1 MSEKLQRDSVDVP
14 LAVASEPHTKSRLSL
29 IWVVPLVA
37 ALAGSWVAIRAYI
50 DQGPVITIEF
60 TDAEGI
66 EAGKTKVRYKSVD
79 VGLVRQIT
87 FAPDHRSIRV
97 TVDLEKGAEPFLVS
111 DTKFWV
117 VRPHLGATGVS
128 GLGTLFS
135 GPYIAADLGVSKSP
149 ARTFVGVATPP
160 VVTEAMK
167 GTAYVLHADDVGSLD
182 VGSPAYFRHIQV
194 GQISSVS
201 LNPDGHGITMGL
213 FVNAPYDQFVTDD
226 TRFWHASGIDIAV
239 GSDGFRVDTQSL
251 STILAGG
258 IALEAPPEST
268 AQAHT
273 PAGTEFHLA
282 ANRSSAMKS
291 TDRVVETYILNF
303 EESLRG
309 LAPGA
314 IVDFRGVEIGEVANI
329 KVEYD
334 AKTEKFLFPVF
345 INIYPERMRSR
356 YLEGAARPEQESH
369 ALLARMIERGF
380 RAQLRTASLLTGQLY
395 IAIDFFHDAPKVA
408 AHPEITPMPLPTI
421 PGNLEEL
428 QSTIIRIAHKLDQ
441 LPLDRIGTHLDDALS
456 NASTTLIAVD
466 RLTRNI
472 DTGVAPEVRSAFAQA
487 TSTLKQT
494 ERFVGPDA
502 VLQNDLRLTLRSIGR
517 AADSVRVLADYVDK
531 HPESLVR
538 GKVKEP

>member
-1 MSEKLQRDSVDVP
+1 MTENLQHDAADVP
-14 LAVASEPHTKSRLSL
+14 LAIARGPRKSWRLSL
-29 IWVVPLVA
+29 IWIVPLVA
-37 ALAGSWVAIRAYI
+37 AVAGGWVAVRAYL

-87 FAPDHRSIRV
+87 FAPDHHSVKV

-117 VRPHLGATGVS
+117 VKPHFGATGVS

-135 GPYIAADLGVSKSP
+135 GAYIAADLGTNKSP
-149 ARTFVGVATPP
+149 ARAFVGVATPP

-167 GTAYVLHADDVGSLD
+167 GTGYVLHADDLGSLD

-201 LNPDGHGITMGL
+201 LNPDGHGITLGL
-213 FVNAPYDQFVTDD
+213 FVNSPYDQFVTDD
-226 TRFWHASGIDIAV
+226 TRFWHASGIDVAV
-239 GSDGFRVDTQSL
+239 GTDGFRVETQSL

-258 IALEAPPEST
+258 IALEAPPGST
-268 AQAHT
+268 ALARAL
-273 PAGTEFHLA
+273 PNSEFHLA
-282 ANRSSAMKS
+282 MDRPAAMKVP
-291 TDRVVETYILNF
+291 DRVVETYILNF
-303 EESLRG
+303 DESLRG
-309 LAPGA
+309 LSPGA
-314 IVDFRGVEIGEVANI
+314 VVDFRGVEIGEVTDI
-329 KVEYD
+329 KVEYE
-334 AKTEKFLFPVF
+334 AKTEKFMFPVF

-356 YLEGAARPEQESH
+356 YLEGTAAPEQQSH
-369 ALLARMIERGF
+369 ALLARMIEQGF
-380 RAQLRTASLLTGQLY
+380 RAQLHTASLLTGKLY
-395 IAIDFFHDAPKVA
+395 IAIDFYHDAPKVA
-408 AHPEITPMPLPTI
+408 AHPELTPMPLPTI

-428 QSTIIRIAHKLDQ
+428 QSTVVRIAHKLDQ
-441 LPLDRIGTHLDDALS
+441 LPLDRIGMHLDAAL
-456 NASTTLIAVD
+456 IDVD

-487 TSTLKQT
+487 TTTLKQA
-494 ERFVGPDA
+494 ERFVGPDT
-502 VLQNDLRLTLRSIGR
+502 VLQNDLRSTLRSIGR
-517 AADSVRVLADYVDK
+517 AADSVRVLTDYLDK

-538 GKVKEP
+538 GKVNEP